1 MSSSIQDLCRA
12 IAQNTS
18 YDAFAPAFT
27 AQQWETLGAYLQPFD
42 LPAGQV
48 LIDQGAIDRTLFFIE
63 RGALSVHLI
72 GDKGQMQL
80 AILNPGSVVGE
91 GAFFS
96 RLPRSAN
103 VVATGAARVWRLTA
117 IAVCRDVEPATQSGA
132 GTHAGIGRGD
142 RQANGEQAEAGRSD
156 LKSWRRYAQTAARP
170 TATAPSSAR
179 VAATG

>member
-27 AQQWETLGAYLQPFD
+27 AQQWETVGSYLQPHD

-72 GDKGQMQL
+72 GEKGQMQL

-117 IAVCRDVEPATQSGA
+117 LRFAEMSNRQPNLALELTLGLGAVIAKRMVNKP
-132 GTHAGIGRGD
+132 
-142 RQANGEQAEAGRSD
+142 
-156 LKSWRRYAQTAARP
+156 K
-170 TATAPSSAR
+170 R
-179 VAATG
+179 VAVT